1 MLDAISA
8 VLMVLGAGFALLAAV
23 GVLRFPDVFSRMH
36 AQSKATTLGLLLLV
50 TGAVLRIDA
59 DTGVAHLVLVVALQL
74 LTAPVA
80 SHLVGRAAY
89 RAKGAPPA
97 TRVDEL
103 AGAPAE
109 GIDPP
114 DSEP

>member
-1 MLDAISA
+1 VSVDTVAGVM
-8 VLMVLGAGFALLAAV
+8 MVIGAGFALLAAL
-23 GVLRFPDVFSRMH
+23 GVLRFPDVLSRMH

-50 TGAVLRIDA
+50 TGSVLHIEGR
-59 DTGVAHLVLVVALQL
+59 TGGAHLVLVCALQL
-74 LTAPVA
+74 LTAPIA

-89 RAKGAPPA
+89 RAKGAPPN

-114 DSEP
+114 AEA